1 MNRTLQH
8 NSRINDADA
17 LIQIALLIG
26 LGLSILILNR
36 WDHVAVRTALG
47 ISWGVSMLL
56 LNAPELVRVIK
67 QSERYRRN

>member
-1 MNRTLQH
+1 MNRTSQS
-8 NSRINDADA
+8 NPRIGDSGA

-36 WDHVAVRTALG
+36 WDHFAVRTALG
-47 ISWGVSMLL
+47 VSWGVSMLL